1 MFILTLTF
9 VCLFSKQFPS
19 LLLLLLFCKPQLFRC
34 LLILF
39 TLSTV
44 WFFVSV
50 FLLLSVHQLQK
61 ILLYFSLGVSKK
73 CFVFGMDSAWLKWNI
88 IFKESSPGF
97 TQMSRRPP
105 STVKEDISLFLLYV
119 SEAKFMPT
127 ARPLNVCF
135 LLFMQTSGFHKTI
148 CYYRKRYT
156 YASRDE
162 IHVVFVSMWLQA
174 TLPFSSPFLTIITLI
189 IEDRWQRACVLD
201 SLTTFDRKKFQTKVN

>member
-9 VCLFSKQFPS
+9 VCLFSSFLPS
-19 LLLLLLFCKPQLFRC
+19 FSYSSSVNHNFLDVCSSYLPC
-34 LLILF
+34 LPYD
-39 TLSTV
+39 
-44 WFFVSV
+44 FFVSV

-105 STVKEDISLFLLYV
+105 STVKEDISLFLFYV

-162 IHVVFVSMWLQA
+162 IHVVFVSMWLPA

-189 IEDRWQRACVLD
+189 IEDLWQRACVLD
-201 SLTTFDRKKFQTKVN
+201 SLTIFDRKKFQTKVN